1 MKVGT
6 WYVRRIYVA
15 TTEEDRAAVHYVQ
28 RVLGMVPTGELDQ
41 ETRSKLRGLQHLF
54 GLPITGILDDATAQ
68 QVQRIFPEGAIS
80 AVPEE
85 ADSSGE
91 EGGG

>member
-15 TTEEDRAAVHYVQ
+15 TTEEDRNAVHYVQ

-54 GLPITGILDDATAQ
+54 GLPVTGVLDDATAE

-80 AVPEE
+80 AVRER
-85 ADSSGE
+85 
-91 EGGG
+91 